1 MLFGPP
7 DKSQLSD
14 ASYSAYQKQ
23 PTGGCQEKEVA
34 LMRRTTVVLGLVL
47 ALLVAFG
54 VVGVAT
60 AADTT
65 DTSALRNAVS
75 VEGIMKHENAFQK
88 IANSNGGTRVSG
100 SPGYDASAAY
110 VKRQLKAAG
119 YTVTKQKFTYPFFQE
134 LTPTTFSRTAPPPGR
149 AYVRDRDF
157 NIMGYSGSGN
167 LVDAQVVPTNDI
179 QIPPGATDN
188 SSHSG
193 CEASDFVDVTSVTE
207 DRVAL
212 IQRGGSS
219 AGGTVGCNFR
229 TKALNAQAAGY
240 DAAIV
245 FNEGQPTR
253 TGLIG
258 GGLSGL
264 GVNIP
269 VLMTTFAVGEELY
282 NLDKASP
289 GSVRVS
295 ISADTIAEQRTTSN
309 VIADYP
315 DGRTDRTLI
324 VGAHL
329 DSVPEGPG
337 INDNGSGAAGILE
350 IALQMKKLGI
360 QPTNHVRFAFWGAE
374 ESGPPQWGS
383 QHYVDQL
390 GEPDQPR
397 LEDIALY
404 LNFDMIG
411 SPNYVRFVYDGA
423 SQGPDPGSVQI
434 ETVFNDYFGSQGL
447 DTEPTPLDGRS
458 DYQAFLNAGI
468 PAGGATSGSDGIK
481 TPEQATLY
489 GGTAGKPYDPCYH
502 KACDTIDNL
511 NPKSIDELAD
521 GAAHA
526 TLTFAQ
532 TTSAVNGTN

>member
-1 MLFGPP
+1 
-7 DKSQLSD
+7 
-14 ASYSAYQKQ
+14 
-23 PTGGCQEKEVA
+23 
-34 LMRRTTVVLGLVL
+34 MRKTNLVFALVL

-54 VVGVAT
+54 VVGT
-60 AADTT
+60 AAMAIPTPTDTT
-65 DTSALRNAVS
+65 ALRNAVS
-75 VEGIMKHENAFQK
+75 VERIIKHERAFQK
-88 IANSNGGTRVSG
+88 IADSNGGTRVTG
-100 SPGYDASAAY
+100 TQGYDASADY
-110 VKRQLKAAG
+110 VAGKLKAAG
-119 YTVTKQKFTYPFFQE
+119 YNVTVQEFTHPFFQV
-134 LTPTTFSRTAPPPGR
+134 LTPTTFSQTAPTPKS
-149 AYVRDRDF
+149 YVEGPEATADF
-157 NIMGYSGSGN
+157 NLAGYSGSGD
-167 LVDAQVVPTNDI
+167 LVDAPVVPTNDI
-179 QIPPGATDN
+179 IIPPTPTP
-188 SSHSG
+188 SSSSG
-193 CEASDFVDVTSVTE
+193 CEAGDFPTPSTTE
-207 DRVAL
+207 RQVAL
-212 IQRGGSS
+212 IQRG
-219 AGGTVGCNFR
+219 TCTFR
-229 TKALNAQAAGY
+229 AKAENAQAAGY
-240 DAAIV
+240 DAAII
-245 FNEGQPTR
+245 FNEGNKFPEGR
-253 TGLIG
+253 IDLIG
-258 GGLSGL
+258 GGLGSL
-264 GVNIP
+264 KVNIP

-282 NLDKASP
+282 KLNKATP
-289 GSVRVS
+289 GSVQVS
-295 ISADTIAEQRTTSN
+295 ISADTIAETRHTSN

-315 DGRTDRTLI
+315 GGRTDRTLI

-489 GGTAGKPYDPCYH
+489 GGTAGMPYDPCYH

-532 TTSAVNGTN
+532 TTSAVNETN